1 MKKIFLKGYLKNNLG
16 DDLFIKIITE
26 RYPDTKF
33 YSIGQG
39 KYNFS
44 NLVFIDSFK
53 AKCFSGFA
61 KLFSLNKLSFELLL
75 RKYCDAM
82 LLLGGS
88 MFIEGKSRYNNRLF
102 KEGNYYILGSNFG
115 PYNSDN
121 YYNEVHSIFS
131 KATDVCLRDQ
141 ASYDLFN
148 DISNVRK
155 GSDIVFSM
163 EVEKYIPKTKEK
175 RVVFSVINPEVKLGK
190 VVSKNYKTNLINFIY
205 FFKSEGY
212 DVTLMS
218 FCDFEGDR
226 AFIDEI
232 SSNFPDNDIDKYYYE
247 GNIDEALKIFGKS
260 EVIVASRFHAS
271 IIGLIMDKTIV
282 PFVYSDKTINVLEDM
297 HFMGKIL
304 DIRDN
309 EIIDFYEL
317 FHNNLN
323 YKISIVDQINSA
335 NSHFNK
341 IDKYLGLNI

>member
-16 DDLFIKIITE
+16 DDLFVKIITE
-26 RYPDTKF
+26 RYPDNKF

-44 NLVFIDSFK
+44 NLMLIDSAK
-53 AKCFSGFA
+53 AKIFSGFT
-61 KLFSLNKLSFELLL
+61 KLFSLNKFSFELLL

-88 MFIEGKSRYNNRLF
+88 MFIEGKSRYDNQLF
-102 KEGNYYILGSNFG
+102 KEGNYYVLGSNFG
-115 PYNSDN
+115 PYKSNN

-131 KATDVCLRDQ
+131 RATDVCLRDR

-148 DISNVRK
+148 DISNVRM

-163 EVEKYIPKTKEK
+163 PVEKYIPKTKDK
-175 RVVFSVINPEVKLGK
+175 RVVFSVINPVIKLDEE
-190 VVSKNYKTNLINFIY
+190 VSKNYKTNIINCIH
-205 FFKSEGY
+205 FFKREGY
-212 DVTLMS
+212 DITLMS

-226 AFIDEI
+226 DFIDEVSGI
-232 SSNFPDNDIDKYYYE
+232 LPNNYIDKYYYD

-260 EVIVASRFHAS
+260 EIIVASRFHAS
-271 IIGLIMDKTIV
+271 IIGLIMDKTII
-282 PFVYSDKTINVLEDM
+282 PFVYSDKTLNVLEDM

-309 EIIDFYEL
+309 EIIDFNQL
-317 FHNNLN
+317 FNNNLN
-323 YKISIVDQINSA
+323 YKISISEQINSA
-335 NSHFNK
+335 YSHFK
-341 IDKYLGLNI
+341 KLDEYLGL